1 MRIGHTSVWRHTPAS
16 MIPSLSKD
24 EKNKSCVSNTPAHEN
39 THLRQWVLALANTSK
54 INHAYQTHQRVKT
67 HLRQWALAWA
77 KSSKTN
83 HAYQTHQRVNKHIP
97 ASTSLSLSN
106 DEQNKYCVSNTPAC
120 ENTPASMSPSLSED
134 EQNKSCVS
142 DTPVCEN
149 THLRQWVL
157 ALAKTRQTNH
167 AYRTHQRVKKHLD
180 QWVLALSKDEQNTSC
195 VSKTQACENT
205 PASMSP
211 SLSSMG
217 TAEGSKASTTSA
229 TESTCAAGPL
239 HGTARPV
246 CVCVCVCVNHMHTHI
261 HTPKLHKHNSWA
273 QSQND
278 NDHVYRL
285 HQDIY
290 SDTPSIHSNTS
301 FLDMDYFPLV
311 CSLHRQPSNHN
322 APEESICISSRVD
335 FSCWSSTAELLLRNI
350 SICVVSM
357 LTTSS
362 AIPAQPTTL
371 NRLVSSWFFKS
382 T

>member
-180 QWVLALSKDEQNTSC
+180 QW
-195 VSKTQACENT
+195 
-205 PASMSP
+205 
-211 SLSSMG
+211 
-217 TAEGSKASTTSA
+217 
-229 TESTCAAGPL
+229 
-239 HGTARPV
+239 
-246 CVCVCVCVNHMHTHI
+246 
-261 HTPKLHKHNSWA
+261 
-273 QSQND
+273 
-278 NDHVYRL
+278 
-285 HQDIY
+285 
-290 SDTPSIHSNTS
+290 
-301 FLDMDYFPLV
+301 
-311 CSLHRQPSNHN
+311 
-322 APEESICISSRVD
+322 
-335 FSCWSSTAELLLRNI
+335 
-350 SICVVSM
+350 
-357 LTTSS
+357 
-362 AIPAQPTTL
+362 
-371 NRLVSSWFFKS
+371 
-382 T
+382 